1 MILIIIGLI
10 SCRMSM
16 FEMED
21 ILYKLHLGW
30 FDNVGEVEEVE
41 EQEGGSTRK
50 YKRWA
55 GRNNYTLTQWLRHR

>member
-30 FDNVGEVEEVE
+30 CRQCRGG
-41 EQEGGSTRK
+41 GGSGGTR
-50 YKRWA
+50 
-55 GRNNYTLTQWLRHR
+55 GRKHKKIQEMGKEK